1 MVATYTKPTKIPRW
15 ADTSTNILEPPE
27 LKKDEGW
34 LFEEVPPS
42 AFENWRTNLIGSWA
56 KWLDERLFDGASA
69 DEFLIKSPG
78 AGTEA
83 VRITDAYVKVSRD
96 LRVEGDDLGIEVD
109 GTTSRRVYFD
119 AAKQNWLGYSIG
131 GSRMELYAGGV
142 LAIYADATGTYING
156 DLNIGDDLSLP
167 GGLAVGIPTPTIA
180 DDVIQLG
187 DTDNRWDFNSGSPRF
202 IFDHAAGSVDALT
215 FDRVNSRFAWL
226 IAATEEMRLSSL
238 GLAIANGLYV
248 GDVTGTPTDNVI
260 VAEGSGGFGGSLR
273 VGFAGASILSGVLE
287 IGDTQFYL
295 RQQSGNPSITFDS
308 NDGFNYDRAA
318 NKLSLNVN
326 VASRVW
332 MGESGVCILQGLY
345 VGGAG
350 WPVTDDTITCEGNG
364 VFWGGMRIGFSGT
377 PTADRIELGDAN
389 LFIQWAPD
397 VCEIDFASG
406 VSFSYSRTNSRYAWL
421 IATLEKLRLAATGL
435 SVVDGL
441 QVGFMGTPVADRI
454 ELGDTAMY
462 LQWASD
468 YPLLQFDSGDYLR
481 YDRTN
486 NVFGFFLGTSEE
498 FQVGPSGAVVAD
510 GLIVGF
516 SGTPSADRIMIGDA
530 NMYLQWASDYPSL
543 RFDSGDF
550 ERYDR
555 TNNTF
560 EWQIGSTRAALLQRF
575 AATGTYPNGPVTSLY
590 LGDNQSM
597 IEATVGHSRYVPF
610 LDMVCDTVDTANHS
624 FQVMLRARDASY
636 VGTGIGGE
644 MWIGVPNND
653 PNYHAYG
660 LMFGDSAISQG
671 AYSSWF
677 GIGVGDGVHSTSGAY
692 RGFSIGGWE
701 GSGFRA
707 YTTFVVYPGGVGG
720 WMPYP
725 AGSLQAGDFGQDLG
739 KSSYPWHRVY
749 TCSEHF
755 VCSTGYSFAITQEG
769 ANDRLKFTDGSNN
782 SYMRFVR
789 NDYTPNHAVEIVSL
803 FPYYHQAG
811 TQGIIGDATSY
822 WLQVYCNNLRYKS
835 AAAFDTY
842 DDLGLIEQCE
852 PDMEKESV
860 EKSKGGKLRAIQ
872 PVKASTI
879 PWPMLAD
886 FDKSKG
892 DYFIDAG
899 DASMFLLGAIK
910 QLYKR
915 YKSEISELKA
925 RIAALESPA

>member
-389 LFIQWAPD
+389 LFIQWAAD
-397 VCEIDFASG
+397 VCEIDFAAG
-406 VSFSYSRTNSRYAWL
+406 CSFSYSRSSSRYAWL
-421 IATLEKLRLAATGL
+421 IGTFEKLRLTASGLAVGNGLYVGDVTGTITDNEVYAEGNVKAMGG
-435 SVVDGL
+435 SVYLGADDYMNWDGTYWRFYLNNTEEVRFSANGVAVGNGLYVGNLAGTIVDKEIRADGDIHGKDLYANGGAGL
-441 QVGFMGTPVADRI
+441 GRIYMGNT
-454 ELGDTAMY
+454 
-462 LQWASD
+462 
-468 YPLLQFDSGDYLR
+468 
-481 YDRTN
+481 TN
-486 NVFGFFLGTSEE
+486 NYFYW
-498 FQVGPSGAVVAD
+498 D
-510 GLIVGF
+510 G
-516 SGTPSADRIMIGDA
+516 S
-530 NMYLQWASDYPSL
+530 YW
-543 RFDSGDF
+543 
-550 ERYDR
+550 E
-555 TNNTF
+555 
-560 EWQIGSTRAALLQRF
+560 
-575 AATGTYPNGPVTSLY
+575 TY
-590 LGDNQSM
+590 
-597 IEATVGHSRYVPF
+597 
-610 LDMVCDTVDTANHS
+610 
-624 FQVMLRARDASY
+624 
-636 VGTGIGGE
+636 IGGVTRE
-644 MWIGVPNND
+644 RIQ
-653 PNYHAYG
+653 
-660 LMFGDSAISQG
+660 GDEWTYYPDGGATEVRMRFSQG
-671 AYSSWF
+671 AFASQKPGLEIRKDARGQLMNFDGTYYDTF
-677 GIGVGDGVHSTSGAY
+677 AFHAKFIGGDGFADT
-692 RGFSIGGWE
+692 
-701 GSGFRA
+701 GSGNSGSAVIGFFMNHLYVA
-707 YTTFVVYPGGVGG
+707 PNNAMMMLGWDDSLGNFVAATDYYSGLTLSATDRMDFCCDVDHATPEGNYS
-720 WMPYP
+720 WY
-725 AGSLQAGDFGQDLG
+725 AGSWETTGQSIMSLSSSGGALRSDLLVGHMIGSDGNGCLSLVGRGTYVPGSYFGNAKLFAKWDGATKAEMWVMDGGGTATQISPHDDEGNWIFHSRNSKTGLTR
-739 KSSYPWHRVY
+739 KINMDRVV
-749 TCSEHF
+749 EL
-755 VCSTGYSFAITQEG
+755 VERLTGEQLVFITE
-769 ANDRLKFTDGSNN
+769 
-782 SYMRFVR
+782 
-789 NDYTPNHAVEIVSL
+789 E
-803 FPYYHQAG
+803 
-811 TQGIIGDATSY
+811 
-822 WLQVYCNNLRYKS
+822 
-835 AAAFDTY
+835 
-842 DDLGLIEQCE
+842 
-852 PDMEKESV
+852 
-860 EKSKGGKLRAIQ
+860 
-872 PVKASTI
+872 
-879 PWPMLAD
+879 
-886 FDKSKG
+886 
-892 DYFIDAG
+892 
-899 DASMFLLGAIK
+899 
-910 QLYKR
+910 
-915 YKSEISELKA
+915 
-925 RIAALESPA
+925 